1 MNNNI
6 KFQIDEIKRLNSKK
20 EASGS
25 SPLWIKLGGQKSQL
39 IRNHIFKAAKK
50 FKISIEFK
58 DVSISPDLSFFQR
71 NKLNKLKAIRNEL
84 NDDLAHLPYTSNYY
98 YGIRNNKVTKLRK
111 DIDEGVQFSQLDKK
125 IKCITDEFKKFKVMV
140 NDNIKALTS
149 AALNL
154 RLIIKDQIIGLIQK
168 TNHQT
173 KELISETV
181 KSNIVNSSAIILML
195 ENLEIDDPI
204 SSLIQETLNE
214 HIQAYTRK
222 KKNY

>member
-1 MNNNI
+1 
-6 KFQIDEIKRLNSKK
+6 
-20 EASGS
+20 
-25 SPLWIKLGGQKSQL
+25 
-39 IRNHIFKAAKK
+39 
-50 FKISIEFK
+50 
-58 DVSISPDLSFFQR
+58 
-71 NKLNKLKAIRNEL
+71 
-84 NDDLAHLPYTSNYY
+84 
-98 YGIRNNKVTKLRK
+98 
-111 DIDEGVQFSQLDKK
+111 
-125 IKCITDEFKKFKVMV
+125 MV
-140 NDNIKALTS
+140 DDNIKALTS

-214 HIQAYTRK
+214 YIEAYTRK
-222 KKNY
+222 KKELLTQMF